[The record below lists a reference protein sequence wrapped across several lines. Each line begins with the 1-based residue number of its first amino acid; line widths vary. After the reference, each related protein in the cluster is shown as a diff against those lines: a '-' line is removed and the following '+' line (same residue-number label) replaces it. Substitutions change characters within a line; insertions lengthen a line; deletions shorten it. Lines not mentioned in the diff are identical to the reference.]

1 MKTLTIKDLPC
12 NEPLDQQAMDAV
24 RGGIGR
30 TPMQILAW
38 EISGRPATADGR
50 VLGDDG
56 QLTYPMPGMPHPL
69 P

>member
-1 MKTLTIKDLPC
+1 MTTLTIKDLPC
-12 NEPLDQQAMDAV
+12 TDPLDQEAQKAV

-30 TPMQILAW
+30 TPVQILAW
-38 EISGRPATADGR
+38 QISGRPATANGL

-56 QLTYPMPGMPHPL
+56 RLTLPSPGMPHPL